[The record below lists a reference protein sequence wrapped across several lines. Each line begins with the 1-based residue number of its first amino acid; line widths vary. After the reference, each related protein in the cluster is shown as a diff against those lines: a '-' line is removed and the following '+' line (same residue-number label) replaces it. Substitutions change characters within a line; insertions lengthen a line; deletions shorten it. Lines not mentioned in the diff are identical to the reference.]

1 MLYVGNTFDK
11 KVNKGYK
18 TIKNAKKEAEKNG
31 LSVWDEEGVKLYPL
45 KVEVTDDVPDDAALE
60 EKPDGSANAYD
71 ENGEKVGEVPAEE
84 VKKIMDEITAEDVEA
99 AAAAARSE
107 EEVHGTIRR
116 VFDGRLRLRR
126 RPSFEDDAICG
137 VTMFDEKKVE
147 KKAKIGDGVLYKTTD
162 GYWISGDP
170 EHTEFIPEE

>member
-1 MLYVGNTFDK
+1 MFYVGNTFDK

-45 KVEVTDDVPDDAALE
+45 K
-60 EKPDGSANAYD
+60 PDGSVNTYD

-84 VKKIMDEITAEDVEA
+84 VKEIMDEITAEDIEA

-126 RPSFEDDAICG
+126 RPSLEDDAICG
-137 VTMFDEKKVE
+137 VTMFDEKNVE
-147 KKAKIGDGVLYKTTD
+147 KKA
-162 GYWISGDP
+162 
-170 EHTEFIPEE
+170 